1 MKKQRRRSASL
12 ILVVAFG
19 LCMVLIVAR
28 VPRTLAQSGQPTP
41 TLQRTTDSYAGLSIP
56 ERVARTYGGGQVT
69 IVQTLATTSAFTRY
83 LIHYPSDGLTI
94 YGFMDVPIGVPRKG
108 GAFPV
113 IIALHGY
120 IDPGIYQT
128 LDYTT
133 LYADALA
140 RAGYLVLHPNL
151 RNYPPSDSGP
161 NILRVG
167 FAVDVLN
174 LVAIV
179 RSQAGQP
186 GPLQAASPTAV
197 GVWGHSMG
205 GGGVIRVMTVYPL
218 IRAGGLLAP
227 LCGDDRLNTARWGY

>member
-41 TLQRTTDSYAGLSIP
+41 TLQPTTDQSAGLSLP
-56 ERVARTYGGGQVT
+56 ELVARTHGCGTVT

-94 YGFMDVPIGVPRKG
+94 YGFMDVPAGVPRKG

-133 LYADALA
+133 VYADALA
-140 RAGYLVLHPNL
+140 QAGYLVLHPNL

-167 FAVDVLN
+167 FAVDGLN
-174 LVAIV
+174 LAAIV

-186 GPLQAASPTAV
+186 RPLPAANPPA
-197 GVWGHSMG
+197 
-205 GGGVIRVMTVYPL
+205 I
-218 IRAGGLLAP
+218 GLLGP
-227 LCGDDRLNTARWGY
+227 MIGVRVC